1 MQKVKTSPSI
11 AVCTVSLSPAVY
23 LLSERPELEKDY
35 YPALLDEAL
44 KPREGQG
51 CAYRDGARWMLS
63 SPTAPEVCREGASPG
78 VTLTSFQR
86 DLFEQEL
93 CGFHIKAASRQPSLE
108 NRARGCG
115 VPAVTATS
123 AKGWEQREHWVSSL
137 PWALTTDHIPPS
149 SHSPPT
155 SQPREHHLKEIQLS
169 WESQVAE
176 EKGVACLPAV
186 IKPKAP

>member
-11 AVCTVSLSPAVY
+11 AVCTASLSPAVY

-108 NRARGCG
+108 RRARGCG
-115 VPAVTATS
+115 VS
-123 AKGWEQREHWVSSL
+123 SCHCHICKGLGAKG
-137 PWALTTDHIPPS
+137 AL
-149 SHSPPT
+149 
-155 SQPREHHLKEIQLS
+155 
-169 WESQVAE
+169 
-176 EKGVACLPAV
+176 GVLPALGSHHRPHSTLITLSIHFTV
-186 IKPKAP
+186 EGASSERDPALLGISGG